1 MYANVM
7 VNPWLKHWF
16 IGDVDVDVPNIQ
28 HMLKS
33 TVHTCQFQQTPVCVR
48 ISLLST
54 RLSWLDLELS
64 VAEVWLAAVDAMF
77 SFDGVIENV
86 EACWSTCGLHSACFY
101 WQTCHSDIVHCL
113 IIRQEFLCTNLLVS
127 AWSNMIRTKSHQTL
141 SIGSEWALK
150 QLTF

>member
-33 TVHTCQFQQTPVCVR
+33 TVHTCQFQQNAVCVR

-64 VAEVWLAAVDAMF
+64 AVEVWLAAVDAMF
-77 SFDGVIENV
+77 SFDGVIENF
-86 EACWSTCGLHSACFY
+86 EAPV
-101 WQTCHSDIVHCL
+101 D
-113 IIRQEFLCTNLLVS
+113 CTAHV
-127 AWSNMIRTKSHQTL
+127 
-141 SIGSEWALK
+141 SIGRNAIVTSC
-150 QLTF
+150 TVS